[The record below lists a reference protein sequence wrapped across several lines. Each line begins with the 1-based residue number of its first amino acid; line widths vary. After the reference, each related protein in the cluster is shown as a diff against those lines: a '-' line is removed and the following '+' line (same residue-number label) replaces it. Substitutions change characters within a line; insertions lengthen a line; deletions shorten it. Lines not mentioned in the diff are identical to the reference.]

1 MGPIVLSIAGGREER
16 ADTLSPIVL
25 HSPPSSML
33 RLPIHWGLASD
44 VGITFFE
51 SVSRKNY
58 KELLE
63 NLKISLLYPYIWL
76 EWETHVG
83 SPSESEN
90 KTSASIYT
98 TKR

>member
-1 MGPIVLSIAGGREER
+1 
-16 ADTLSPIVL
+16 
-25 HSPPSSML
+25 ML

-83 SPSESEN
+83 SPSKSEN
-90 KTSASIYT
+90 KTSASIHNQ
-98 TKR
+98 KINALILDEEEKKGFLFFKKDLIF